1 MGTPTVSQKIDAYAK
16 AHLTELK
23 KKQGL
28 KNFTKY
34 DIAEIMLKSGAL
46 TQA

>member
-23 KKQGL
+23 L
-28 KNFTKY
+28 
-34 DIAEIMLKSGAL
+34 ILLSMS
-46 TQA
+46 